1 MGVVEATRA
10 VAREHVLVAM
20 LGNIPRLVSDPVWR
34 ADDPDEGRGL
44 GVLLV
49 PGFGFGDWSLQLAR
63 TWLRKRGYAPIR
75 ARIGMNV
82 GCTSELVD
90 RLERRLEQHAE
101 ATGGRVVLFGQS
113 RGGGLA
119 RLVSV
124 RRPDLVRGLV
134 MLASPVLDQL
144 GAHPSVVRVARTLA
158 RLSRAGVPGLL
169 DEDCFAGPCYDTNST
184 AMAEPLQV
192 PAIAVFSR
200 NDLIAPWELCADPC
214 ADCVEVGSTHTGMGL
229 DPEVYRLLAPRL
241 AAWARDREPVTTSAA
256 ERPMAEAAAAT
267 TG

>member
-10 VAREHVLVAM
+10 AAREQVLVAM
-20 LGNIPRLVSDPVWR
+20 LGIPRLLAHQAWR
-34 ADDPDEGRGL
+34 AVDPREGRGL

-49 PGFGFGDWSLQLAR
+49 PGFGFGDRSLHLTR
-63 TWLRKRGYAPIR
+63 TWLRKRGYVPTG
-75 ARIGMNV
+75 ARIGLNV

-90 RLERRLEQHAE
+90 RLERRLEAHVE
-101 ATGGRVVLFGQS
+101 ATGGPVVLFGQS

-119 RLVSV
+119 RLLSV
-124 RRPDLVRGLV
+124 RRPELVRGLV

-158 RLSRAGVPGLL
+158 RLSRAGIPGLL
-169 DEDCFAGPCYDTNST
+169 TEDCFAGTCYDTNSA
-184 AMAEPLQV
+184 AMAQPLRV

-214 ADCVEVGSTHTGMGL
+214 ADCVEVSSTHTGMGL

-241 AAWARDREPVTTSAA
+241 AAWARSA
-256 ERPMAEAAAAT
+256 ERTPAPA
-267 TG
+267 

>member
-10 VAREHVLVAM
+10 VAREQVLVA
-20 LGNIPRLVSDPVWR
+20 LLDIPRLLSHPAWR
-34 ADDPDEGRGL
+34 AADRDEGRGL

-49 PGFGFGDWSLQLAR
+49 PGFGFGDWSLRMAR
-63 TWLRKRGYAPIR
+63 TWLRNRGYVPIG

-82 GCTSELVD
+82 GCTSDLVD
-90 RLERRLEQHAE
+90 RLERRLEEHAE
-101 ATGGRVVLFGQS
+101 ATGGPVVLFGQS

-124 RRPDLVRGLV
+124 RRPELVRGLV

-144 GAHPSVVRVARTLA
+144 GAHPSVVRVARKMA

-169 DEDCFAGPCYDTNST
+169 NEDCFAGACYDTNSA
-184 AMAEPLQV
+184 AMAQPLRV
-192 PAIAVFSR
+192 PAVAVFSR

-214 ADCVEVGSTHTGMGL
+214 ADCVEVDSSHTGMGL

-241 AAWARDREPVTTSAA
+241 AAWARSREPVAA
-256 ERPMAEAAAAT
+256 SS
-267 TG
+267 